1 MNRVHAPFITGL
13 PTKDETS
20 ERSLYRIYSVFFL
33 RYLVLCNCKLFFY
46 YRPFITGC
54 LSKDEASESTVRALF
69 GILP

>member
-33 RYLVLCNCKLFFY
+33 KYLVLCNCKFFY
-46 YRPFITGC
+46 YRRFITGC
-54 LSKDEASESTVRALF
+54 PSKDEASESTVRSLF
-69 GILP
+69 DILP